1 MRMRGRPTGV
11 ERTFGEDEILV
22 SKTDT
27 KGVIRYANGVF
38 LRVSA
43 YPEAEL
49 LGQPHNLVR
58 HPDMPRSIFR
68 AMWDTIEAGDEIF
81 AYVVNLAADGAHYW
95 VYAHVTPTFG
105 PREEIIGYHSNRRA
119 PDRRALDEV
128 VPVYDRLL
136 AAERR
141 QSSTPAAVEAGTAA
155 LGEILAERGQTYDEF
170 VWNLGRGSAPV
181 ASGPTT
187 SGYAASR
194 PGRAGVL
201 AGVAR

>member
-11 ERTFGEDEILV
+11 ERTFGDDEILV

-27 KGVIRYANGVF
+27 KGIIRYANGVF
-38 LRVSA
+38 LRVSG
-43 YPEAEL
+43 YPENEL
-49 LGQPHNLVR
+49 LGQPHNIVR

-81 AYVVNLAADGAHYW
+81 AYVLNLAADGAHYW

-105 PREEIIGYHSNRRA
+105 PRGDIIGYHSNRRL

-128 VPVYDRLL
+128 TPIYDRLL
-136 AAERR
+136 AVERG
-141 QSSTPAAVEAGTAA
+141 QTSTPAAVDAGTAA
-155 LGEILAERGQTYDEF
+155 LRDLLGERDQTYDEF
-170 VWNLGRGSAPV
+170 VWSLGKGSAT
-181 ASGPTT
+181 ATAM
-187 SGYAASR
+187 SGYAAAGLPSA
-194 PGRAGVL
+194 RAL